1 MDSSRISSN
10 PITDGTSAS
19 SREADGVLASVRR
32 LPLEVFSEGK
42 LSVLD
47 EVLAPDFVDHSLAP
61 GMPQGPGGIR
71 HIVSQLRTAMPDL
84 NVTLDIELRDGA
96 FVVHHVHLSGTNTG
110 AAFGVPAT
118 GKRAVWAATNIF
130 RTRGNLIVEHWGVVK
145 LDSLWIQ
152 LGLIDMPGAV
162 RASQPSQAVTA

>member
-1 MDSSRISSN
+1 
-10 PITDGTSAS
+10 
-19 SREADGVLASVRR
+19 
-32 LPLEVFSEGK
+32 
-42 LSVLD
+42 
-47 EVLAPDFVDHSLAP
+47 
-61 GMPQGPGGIR
+61 
-71 HIVSQLRTAMPDL
+71 
-84 NVTLDIELRDGA
+84 
-96 FVVHHVHLSGTNTG
+96 VHHVHLSGTNTG